1 LPYQNHEALTI
12 LPLEPDLP
20 AISDIPAWTDG
31 QKARLIEIKPHIWKE
46 LQQINDFFVYNEVVE
61 FERHLSAQID
71 PALQS
76 CFEPYLQSLRDA
88 LKNFDIIAAKAILV
102 QLKRIFQPL
111 ES

>member
-1 LPYQNHEALTI
+1 
-12 LPLEPDLP
+12 
-20 AISDIPAWTDG
+20 
-31 QKARLIEIKPHIWKE
+31 
-46 LQQINDFFVYNEVVE
+46 VVE